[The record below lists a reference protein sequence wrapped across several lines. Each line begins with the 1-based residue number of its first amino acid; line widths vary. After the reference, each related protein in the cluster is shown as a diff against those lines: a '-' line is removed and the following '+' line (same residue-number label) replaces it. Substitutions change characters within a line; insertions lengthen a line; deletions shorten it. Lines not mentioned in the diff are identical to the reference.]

1 MLEFGSDV
9 LGLCLLVVCIG
20 IVGVFLKD
28 FKRLDDDKPP
38 KGKMIIYRVCY
49 KNSVLEKG
57 SIAMSKLPVQFGRAK
72 GSGNDIVIAPKGVAA
87 ETLQAIS
94 HAWFFIQKDTA
105 GRLTVYS
112 ADASV
117 GEKKEVSAKPKLVVL
132 NGGQV
137 KAKHAVRLDSEVVL
151 KAKDLQ
157 VILSVEEKND

>member
-20 IVGVFLKD
+20 IVGIFLKD
-28 FKRLDDDKPP
+28 FIRLKDDEEI
-38 KGKMIIYRVCY
+38 IIYRVCY

-72 GSGNDIVIAPKGVAA
+72 GSGNDIVIAPEGVAA

-117 GEKKEVSAKPKLVVL
+117 GEQKIPSEKPKLVVL

-151 KAKDLQ
+151 KAKDLR